1 MKTVEQLKKLNKDLE
16 ERLIKIKEENS
27 LLTRRQRGRS
37 QSSKSVLFAGDMHV
51 GSSMAVAPPDP
62 YVSELDTNIKSNRIM
77 STMYDTWVWGID
89 CLEQRPHVLGV
100 LGEPMDGANKLQIGQ
115 QSWSTNIND
124 QIKASVKLLKMINS
138 KHIIMV
144 RGSKYHVQVDATNF
158 EEQVARLVGADR
170 YRAYLPESVT
180 LDSKVLDS
188 LADSALTDYFA
199 YFDVND
205 KVFNMTH
212 HIGYSS
218 NEMYRTTAMAR
229 EMVTMKLSEDFYGK
243 ADVYA
248 RGHVHYHVRVG
259 FHHTQGFT
267 NPAWKLPDAFLFRHG
282 QGGTKPD
289 IGMVECIVEPNQ
301 EVLIKSHIRDIDMKP
316 EKRHY

>member
-1 MKTVEQLKKLNKDLE
+1 MKTVEQLKNLNKDLE
-16 ERLIKIKEENS
+16 ERLIKIKEEN
-27 LLTRRQRGRS
+27 LVLIRRQRGRS
-37 QSSKSVLFAGDMHV
+37 KSSKTVLFLGDMHV
-51 GSSMAVAPPDP
+51 GSSMAVSPPDP
-62 YVSELDTNIKSNRIM
+62 FVSELDTNIKSNRIM
-77 STMYDTWVWGID
+77 STLYDTFVWMID
-89 CLEQRPHVLGV
+89 RLEQRPHVLGV

-115 QSWSTNIND
+115 QSWTTNIND
-124 QIKASVKLLKMINS
+124 QIKASVKLLKLCRAY
-138 KHIIMV
+138 HILMV

-180 LDSKVLDS
+180 LDKKVLDS
-188 LADSALTDYFA
+188 LSDSALTDYFA
-199 YFDVND
+199 YFDVNG
-205 KVFNMTH
+205 KTFNMTH
-212 HIGYSS
+212 HIGFSM

-267 NPAWKLPDAFLFRHG
+267 NPAWKLPDAYLFRHG

-289 IGMVECIVEPNQ
+289 IGAVECIVEPNSD
-301 EVLIKSHIRDIDMKP
+301 VLIKPYIRDIDMKP

>member
-1 MKTVEQLKKLNKDLE
+1 MKKKLKGRSGSSKTVVFV
-16 ERLIKIKEENS
+16 S
-27 LLTRRQRGRS
+27 
-37 QSSKSVLFAGDMHV
+37 DMHV
-51 GSSMAVAPPDP
+51 GSAMALSPPDP
-62 YVSELDTNIKSNRIM
+62 FVSELDTTIKSNKIM
-77 STMYDTWVWGID
+77 STLYDTWQWGID
-89 CLEQRPHVLGV
+89 SLSKKPDVLGV

-115 QSWSTNIND
+115 QSWTTNIND
-124 QIKASVKLLKMINS
+124 QIKSSVKLLKMFNAPN
-138 KHIIMV
+138 IIMV
-144 RGSKYHVQVDATNF
+144 RGSRYHVQVDATNF

-180 LDSKVLDS
+180 LDNSEVGT

-199 YFDVND
+199 YFDVNG
-205 KVFNMTH
+205 KTFNMTH
-212 HIGYSS
+212 HIGFSS

-229 EMVTMKLSEDFYGK
+229 ELVTMKLSEDFYGK

-259 FHHTQGFT
+259 FTHTQGFT
-267 NPAWKLPDAFLFRHG
+267 NPAWKLPDAHLFRHG

-301 EVLIKSHIRDIDMKP
+301 EVLIRPHIKDIDLKP

>member
-1 MKTVEQLKKLNKDLE
+1 MKKKIKKGRSGSSKTVVFVSD
-16 ERLIKIKEENS
+16 I
-27 LLTRRQRGRS
+27 
-37 QSSKSVLFAGDMHV
+37 HC
-51 GSSMAVAPPDP
+51 GSAMAVAPPDP
-62 YVSELDTNIKSNRIM
+62 FVSELDTTIKSNKIM
-77 STMYDTWVWGID
+77 KTLYDTWQWGID
-89 CLEQRPHVLGV
+89 SLSKKPDILGV

-115 QSWSTNIND
+115 QSWTTNIND
-124 QIKASVKLLKMINS
+124 QIKASVKLLKMFNAPN
-138 KHIIMV
+138 IIMV

-180 LDSKVLDS
+180 LDNSEVGTM
-188 LADSALTDYFA
+188 ADSALTDYFA
-199 YFDVND
+199 YFDVNG
-205 KVFNMTH
+205 KTFNMTH
-212 HIGYSS
+212 HIGFSS

-229 EMVTMKLSEDFYGK
+229 ELVTMKLSEDFYGK

-259 FHHTQGFT
+259 FTHTQGFT
-267 NPAWKLPDAFLFRHG
+267 NPAWKLPDAHLFRHG

-289 IGMVECIVEPNQ
+289 IGMVECIVEPNE
-301 EVLIKSHIRDIDMKP
+301 EVLIRPHIKDIDMKP